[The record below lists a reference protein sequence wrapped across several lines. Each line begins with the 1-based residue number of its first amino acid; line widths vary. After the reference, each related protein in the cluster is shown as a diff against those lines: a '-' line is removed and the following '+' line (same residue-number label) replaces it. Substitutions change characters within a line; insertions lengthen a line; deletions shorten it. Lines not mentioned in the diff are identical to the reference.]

1 MIGKTAKFG
10 ANFLGALEYCYYAV
24 LPNRSLNRTQVR
36 GELLYY
42 QHMAPGLLADPNV
55 ANIPTGERLHIEAI
69 ARQFA
74 EIARRNERVEKPV
87 WHQVFSF
94 PVEQAA
100 EGNTVVGRSTMVH
113 IAQDFARAFGLVNNP
128 MVVFRH
134 SEKDH
139 DHFHI
144 IASRV
149 DLDGKNSAQST
160 HNFRRVGQ
168 FCREMET
175 KYTLTPTQPMLS
187 LQSARTE
194 MEQPQHEIH
203 GAKITNTPNKIPG
216 TYPTRRSLTADH
228 LALRQAIDRAVLA
241 SCSLDD
247 FCDRLAADSPYYV
260 LFVPYTTKGGHEREG
275 ISYGLQV
282 DRAKRATPGY
292 ALGRDYVFGHMVQ
305 RISGRTNSITLGQ
318 SPVPTTDKNSGQNG
332 IDKIAKVVG
341 DLAPSLPFA
350 GTAARHESDW
360 YGAPFEHDI
369 ARITRSLHET
379 TSQPPENAG
388 GKPTKGVLPKPPVRK
403 PKRRKGL

>member
-1 MIGKTAKFG
+1 
-10 ANFLGALEYCYYAV
+10 
-24 LPNRSLNRTQVR
+24 
-36 GELLYY
+36 
-42 QHMAPGLLADPNV
+42 
-55 ANIPTGERLHIEAI
+55 
-69 ARQFA
+69 
-74 EIARRNERVEKPV
+74 
-87 WHQVFSF
+87 
-94 PVEQAA
+94 
-100 EGNTVVGRSTMVH
+100 MVH
-113 IAQDFARAFGLVNNP
+113 IAQDFAGAFGLLTNP

-187 LQSARTE
+187 LQSAMAE
-194 MEQPQHEIH
+194 PEQPLPMIH
-203 GAKITNTPNKIPG
+203 GTKTMNTPNKIPG
-216 TYPTRRSLTADH
+216 IYSTRRSLTADH

-241 SCSLDD
+241 SRSLDD

-275 ISYGLQV
+275 ISYGLQA

-292 ALGRDYVFGHMVQ
+292 ALGRDYVFGNMVQ
-305 RISGRTNSITLGQ
+305 RISGRTNSLASSQ
-318 SPVPTTDKNSGQNG
+318 NPVPTTDKNSEQNG
-332 IDKIAKVVG
+332 VNKVAKVVG
-341 DLAPSLPFA
+341 DLTPSLPFA
-350 GTAARHESDW
+350 GTAARHESDI
-360 YGAPFEHDI
+360 ERDI